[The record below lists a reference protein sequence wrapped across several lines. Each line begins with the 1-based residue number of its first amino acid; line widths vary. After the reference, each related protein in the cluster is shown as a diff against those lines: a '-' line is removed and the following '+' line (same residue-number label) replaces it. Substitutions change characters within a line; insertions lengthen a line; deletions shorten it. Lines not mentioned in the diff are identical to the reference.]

1 MGRIIQWSAECS
13 SGLGEALPPVGIWIG
28 VILTMGALGLL
39 LKNENNN
46 RKNPLLPGGQSR
58 QENES

>member
-1 MGRIIQWSAECS
+1 MTPTWVILWEIA
-13 SGLGEALPPVGIWIG
+13 LGEALPPVGIWIG